1 MSDLLKHITEL
12 KEDGRITEQRERGYK
27 LLANWFDAI
36 DEGCQGSRPRNITDN
51 SPANRKD
58 RRPPKKNKP

>member
-12 KEDGRITEQRERGYK
+12 KEDGRITERKEKGGVN
-27 LLANWFDAI
+27 ANWFDAI
-36 DEGCQGSRPRNITDN
+36 DSGCQGSRPRTIADN